1 MIVYLVCYAASLLLA
16 LSRHY
21 LLSGAGLLAAA
32 VYLYAS
38 DYIRSGN
45 LLHLR
50 GIFALSFVGGQ
61 GLACMKLSYLSQAWS
76 ARTWLG
82 LLAAFAG
89 FYLAFY
95 YLEAFSGEASVRVGG
110 HSGAV
115 QRRGLESYAGTVFF
129 CAVALAV
136 VSAGCF
142 AIEAVYMGYI
152 PLLLRGVPHAYSY
165 FHVTGLHYLT
175 VSCVLVPAL
184 SVIYFCIEGGRSR
197 GRLVCMLLADAAAV
211 AIPLLCV
218 SRSQLLFAVLLALI
232 TYMQM
237 EHQLNPIYVV
247 FALAG
252 LIMLYILLTIAR
264 SHDTAYL
271 NTVFEMKR
279 HLPIFVTQPYIYI
292 ANNYD
297 NFDCLVKGL
306 VKHSWG
312 MKMLAPF
319 WTLTGLKFLVPSL
332 TAFPYYVTKE
342 ELTTLTM
349 FYDAYYDFGVI
360 GVFVFSALLGAAA
373 YLLMRMM
380 RQVQNPITYLLY
392 AQFVLYMLLS
402 FFTTWFSNPST
413 WFYFAVTAVVAF
425 LVSHKVIVSG

>member
-76 ARTWLG
+76 TGTWLG

-129 CAVALAV
+129 CAVALAA

-165 FHVTGLHYLT
+165 FHMTGLHYLT

-218 SRSQLLFAVLLALI
+218 SRSQLLFAVLLAL
-232 TYMQM
+232 
-237 EHQLNPIYVV
+237 H
-247 FALAG
+247 
-252 LIMLYILLTIAR
+252 
-264 SHDTAYL
+264 
-271 NTVFEMKR
+271 
-279 HLPIFVTQPYIYI
+279 
-292 ANNYD
+292 
-297 NFDCLVKGL
+297 
-306 VKHSWG
+306 
-312 MKMLAPF
+312 
-319 WTLTGLKFLVPSL
+319 
-332 TAFPYYVTKE
+332 
-342 ELTTLTM
+342 
-349 FYDAYYDFGVI
+349 
-360 GVFVFSALLGAAA
+360 
-373 YLLMRMM
+373 
-380 RQVQNPITYLLY
+380 
-392 AQFVLYMLLS
+392 
-402 FFTTWFSNPST
+402 
-413 WFYFAVTAVVAF
+413 AVWCQR
-425 LVSHKVIVSG
+425 I